1 MKHNAIEGPVM
12 YYGFDIGGTKIE
24 FGAFDE
30 QFERVATER
39 VATPTHNYPALIAV
53 ITELVTRYDAKF
65 AIQGKVGLGIPG
77 VEGRD
82 GTLLTA
88 NIPAAFRQPFR
99 RDVEK
104 ALSRSVSIEND
115 ANCFALSE
123 AWAPSCQGYSSV
135 LGLILGTGVGG
146 GWIQNGKVWSGYN
159 HVAGEIGHMR
169 LPMDAWFAL
178 GENAPVWECGCG
190 QKGCIE
196 TYLSGRGFERLYQH
210 WFEEALSAQQIMA
223 RYSAGDVATIE
234 YVERFLDVLAIT
246 LANLLT
252 VLDPDAVVLGGGLSN
267 IELLYQELPQR
278 ITPYLLPIAQCPPIL
293 AASYGDAG
301 GVRGAALLNYRA

>member
-1 MKHNAIEGPVM
+1 M

-210 WFEEALSAQQIMA
+210 WREVTLSAQQIMA

-278 ITPYLLPIAQCPPIL
+278 ITPYLLPIAHCPPIL
-293 AASYGDAG
+293 AARYGDAG